1 MTLWW
6 YLSLFSFI
14 LIEIWSQ
21 LLVAMAC
28 FLSIQNEVQA
38 VCIKKLKWFHFENK
52 YSIENTVDTL
62 STVQLVNFQLPWTY
76 VCPNV
81 QYSIRKQNTKEK
93 KEKSVNCFSSDCM
106 FQGPDLA
113 LYVYLSVILCVACTT
128 NEFH

>member
-1 MTLWW
+1 
-6 YLSLFSFI
+6 
-14 LIEIWSQ
+14 
-21 LLVAMAC
+21 MAC

-38 VCIKKLKWFHFENK
+38 VCIKKLKRFHFENK

-81 QYSIRKQNTKEK
+81 QYSIRKQNTKK
-93 KEKSVNCFSSDCM
+93 KIKEKSVNCFSSDCM

-113 LYVYLSVILCVACTT
+113 LYVYVSVILCVACTT

>member
-1 MTLWW
+1 M
-6 YLSLFSFI
+6 
-14 LIEIWSQ
+14 
-21 LLVAMAC
+21 
-28 FLSIQNEVQA
+28 
-38 VCIKKLKWFHFENK
+38 
-52 YSIENTVDTL
+52 SIENTIDTV

-81 QYSIRKQNTKEK
+81 QYGIRKQNTKKK

-113 LYVYLSVILCVACTT
+113 LLYVYLSVILCVACTT